1 MAGVELNKTKGPP
14 LQKVMST
21 RKLKKVAE
29 ALRREI
35 GTAILYKVKDP
46 RIRFVTVTRAE
57 PSLDLRTA
65 KVYVAI
71 RGDEDIKKKTL
82 AILKKARG
90 YIQSLV
96 GEHLS
101 LRYVPILSFCLD
113 ESIDRGQRIEKLIE
127 EVTKEEEDT

>member
-1 MAGVELNKTKGPP
+1 
-14 LQKVMST
+14 MST